1 MTRRNGIGI
10 LVTVIALAVALPVDG
25 RQDPHPDTDLPA
37 IRLRPDTLALFFNN
51 VAGLR
56 VRVVSAVVDGI
67 ASPRVFT
74 LKNES
79 GLRYPRRPNEVAIFV
94 DSGNAVVRQGA
105 PVVVIGIARTL
116 LGAEM
121 NTERPLSGLT
131 DSERNII
138 DKLPLVMASSV
149 DTPDGV
155 HLIRPVR

>member
-1 MTRRNGIGI
+1 MTRHDAIRT
-10 LVTVIALAVALPVDG
+10 LATVIALAVPLGANG
-25 RQDPHPDTDLPA
+25 QDLHPEAGPAA
-37 IRLRPDTLALFFNN
+37 IRLRPDTLAIFFNN

-74 LKNES
+74 LKNEH
-79 GLRYPRRPNEVAIFV
+79 GARYPRRPNEVAIFV
-94 DSGNAVVRQGA
+94 DGGNAVVRQGA

-116 LGAEM
+116 LGAEL

-131 DSERNII
+131 DSERNVI
-138 DKLPLVMASSV
+138 DKLPLVMASAV

-155 HLIRPVR
+155 HLIRPLP